1 MVESGEQTGVTTADE
16 TRPAPVLGLT
26 AAEVAERIER
36 GEVNRVEDTTS
47 RSVEDIIKANVFTRF
62 NAILGSLLVVILIVG
77 PLNDALFGI
86 VLVSNA
92 VIGIVQEVRAKRT
105 LDKLAL
111 LSAPQ
116 ARVLRDGTE
125 VEIPMPDVVLD
136 DLAAISPGD
145 QIGVDGVVVHSE
157 ALEVDESL
165 LTGESDAIHKNIGDE
180 LLSGSFVVAGDGR
193 YRATKVG
200 GDSYANQLSSEA
212 RRFSLVASE
221 LRSGIDQFLRFVTW
235 IMIPTAILLVTSQ
248 LAGTDAGVRDALR
261 GSVAGIG
268 AIIPEGLVL
277 LTSIAFAVG
286 GIRLARR
293 RVLVQELAAIEGLA
307 RVDVICLDKTG
318 TLTESALEVASIE
331 PVPGQQAPLDA
342 LGALPQTEARPNASL
357 AAIGEAVAIT
367 PDWIAEVVVPFSSA
381 RKWSGATFTDHG
393 TWMLGAPD
401 VLLDTAAAGP
411 AVTTRIAEHTDG
423 GRRVL
428 LVARSDLPLEGETL
442 PPDLRPVSLV
452 VLEERIRADAA
463 ETLSYFAEQGVTV
476 KVISGDHPR
485 TVGAVARAV
494 GVDGADEPVDARSL
508 PEDAAELE
516 EIMDT
521 RSVFG
526 RVGPHQKRAMVHA
539 LQARGHTVAMTGD
552 GVNDVLALKDADIG
566 VAMGAGSSAS
576 RSVARLVLL
585 DNDFSVMPDVVGEG
599 RRVINNVERV
609 ANLFLTKSV
618 YAFVLALAVG
628 LSLQP
633 FPFFPRHLTLVSS
646 LTIGIPA
653 FFLALAPSDRRAE
666 SGFVGRVLR
675 FAIPAGVVAAVA
687 TFTGYSLARDD
698 AAVSQVEAQTVATIV
713 LFCVAMWVLAILAR
727 PFTPARALLVG
738 LNGLAFVVVLMFP
751 ALREWFALV
760 LPEALVFFAA
770 IGVAAIAAGLLEA
783 GWQVVHVVSEFLKR
797 RERGESFPF
806 LDGLPPRLGPPQ
818 SVSRKHAGGKHAG
831 GDADDI

>member
-1 MVESGEQTGVTTADE
+1 MVEPVEASGITTPDE
-16 TRPAPVLGLT
+16 ARPPRALGLT
-26 AAEVAERIER
+26 SAEVAARIQQ
-36 GEVNRVEDTTS
+36 GQVNRVEDATS
-47 RSVEDIIKANVFTRF
+47 RSLEDIIRANVFTRF
-62 NAILGSLLVVILIVG
+62 NAILGSLLIVILIVG

-105 LDKLAL
+105 LDRLAL

-116 ARVLRDGTE
+116 ARVLRDSTE
-125 VEIPMPDVVLD
+125 HEIAMTEVVLD
-136 DLAAISPGD
+136 DLAVITPGD
-145 QIGVDGVVVHSE
+145 QIGVDGVVVHSQS
-157 ALEVDESL
+157 LEVDESL
-165 LTGESDAIHKNIGDE
+165 LTGESDPINKQIGDE
-180 LLSGSFVVAGDGR
+180 LLSGSFVVAGNGR

-200 GDSYANQLSSEA
+200 VDSYANQLSSEA
-212 RRFSLVASE
+212 RRFSLVSSE

-248 LAGTDAGVRDALR
+248 LAGTDAGARDALR

-286 GIRLARR
+286 GMRLARR

-318 TLTESALEVASIE
+318 TLTESRLAVASIE
-331 PVPGQQAPLDA
+331 PVPGQEAPLEA

-357 AAIGEAVAIT
+357 AAIGDAVPAT
-367 PDWIAEVVVPFSSA
+367 AGWSASAVVPFSSA
-381 RKWSGATFTDHG
+381 RKWSGATFADQG
-393 TWMLGAPD
+393 TWLLGAPD
-401 VLLDTAAAGP
+401 VLLDAAATGP
-411 AVTTRIAEHTDG
+411 AVMARIAEHTEG

-428 LVARSDLPLEGETL
+428 LVARSDLPLKDDTL
-442 PPDLRPVSLV
+442 PPDVWPVSLV

-463 ETLSYFAEQGVTV
+463 ETLSYFAEQGVEV

-494 GVDGADEPVDARSL
+494 EVWGADEPVDARTLSDD
-508 PEDAAELE
+508 PDELA

-576 RSVARLVLL
+576 RAVARLVLL

-618 YAFVLALAVG
+618 YAFVLAIAVG

-653 FFLALAPSDRRAE
+653 FFLALAPSDRRAQT
-666 SGFVGRVLR
+666 GFVGRVLR
-675 FAIPAGVVAAVA
+675 FAIPAGIVAAAA

-698 AAVSQVEAQTVATIV
+698 AAVSQVEAKAQ
-713 LFCVAMWVLAILAR
+713 
-727 PFTPARALLVG
+727 
-738 LNGLAFVVVLMFP
+738 
-751 ALREWFALV
+751 
-760 LPEALVFFAA
+760 
-770 IGVAAIAAGLLEA
+770 AGLHKRYGIDSVPLTLA
-783 GWQVVHVVSEFLKR
+783 VDRRGVVR
-797 RERGESFPF
+797 
-806 LDGLPPRLGPPQ
+806 
-818 SVSRKHAGGKHAG
+818 
-831 GDADDI
+831 

>member
-1 MVESGEQTGVTTADE
+1 MVESGEQSGVTTADVS
-16 TRPAPVLGLT
+16 RPAPALGLT
-26 AAEVAERIER
+26 SAEVAERIER
-36 GEVNRVEDTTS
+36 GDVNRVEDATS
-47 RSVEDIIKANVFTRF
+47 RSVLDIVKANVFTRF
-62 NAILGSLLVVILIVG
+62 NAVLGSLLVVILIVG

-111 LSAPQ
+111 LSAPK
-116 ARVLRDGTE
+116 ARVVRDGSE
-125 VEIPMPDVVLD
+125 SEIPMSEVVLD
-136 DLAAISPGD
+136 DLASISPGD
-145 QIGVDGVVVHSE
+145 QIGVDGVVVQSD

-165 LTGESDAIHKNIGDE
+165 LTGESDAIHKDTGDE
-180 LLSGSFVVAGDGR
+180 LLSGSFVVAGNGR

-235 IMIPTAILLVTSQ
+235 VMIPTAILLVTSQ

-286 GIRLARR
+286 GMRLARQ

-318 TLTESALEVASIE
+318 TLTESSLEVASIE
-331 PVPGQQAPLDA
+331 PVPGEQAPLEA

-357 AAIGEAVAIT
+357 AAIDEAVATT
-367 PDWIAEVVVPFSSA
+367 PGWVPEAVVPFSSA
-381 RKWSGATFTDHG
+381 RKWSGATFAGLG
-393 TWMLGAPD
+393 TWILGAPD
-401 VLLDTAAAGP
+401 VLLDTATAGP
-411 AVTTRIAEHTDG
+411 AVSARIAEHTED

-428 LVARSDLPLEGETL
+428 LVARSDLPLENEAI

-452 VLEERIRADAA
+452 VLEERIRPDAA
-463 ETLSYFAEQGVTV
+463 ETLSYFADQGVTV
-476 KVISGDHPR
+476 KVISGDDPR
-485 TVGAVARAV
+485 TVGSVARSV
-494 GVDGADEPVDARSL
+494 RVEGAEQPVDARSL

-576 RSVARLVLL
+576 RAVARLVLL

-633 FPFFPRHLTLVSS
+633 FPFFPRHLTIVSS

-666 SGFVGRVLR
+666 TGFVGRVLR
-675 FAIPAGVVAAVA
+675 FAIPAGVVAAAA

-698 AAVSQVEAQTVATIV
+698 NAVTQVEAQTVATIV
-713 LFCVAMWVLAILAR
+713 LFLVAMWVLAILAR

-738 LNGLAFVVVLMFP
+738 LNGLAFVIVLIVP
-751 ALREWFALV
+751 YLRDWFALT
-760 LPEALVFFAA
+760 LPEPLVFFAA
-770 IGVAAIAAGLLEA
+770 IGVAAVAAGLLEA
-783 GWQVVHVVSEFLKR
+783 GWQVVHLVSEFLKR
-797 RERGESFPF
+797 REQGEAFPY
-806 LDGLPPRLGPPQ
+806 LDALPPRLGPPQ
-818 SVSRKHAGGKHAG
+818 TVRTERSG
-831 GDADDI
+831 GDADDT

>member
-1 MVESGEQTGVTTADE
+1 VVESVEQSGVTTAGD
-16 TRPAPVLGLT
+16 TRPTPPLGLT
-26 AAEVAERIER
+26 SAEVAERIEN
-36 GEVNRVEDTTS
+36 GQVNRVEDTTS

-62 NAILGSLLVVILIVG
+62 NAILGSLLLVILIVG

-116 ARVLRDGTE
+116 ARVLRDGIE
-125 VEIPMPDVVLD
+125 VEIPMSEVVLD

-145 QIGVDGVVVHSE
+145 QIGVDGAVVHSQ

-165 LTGESDAIHKNIGDE
+165 LTGESDPIHKSMGDE
-180 LLSGSFVVAGDGR
+180 LLSGSFVVAGNGR

-212 RRFSLVASE
+212 RRFSLVSSE
-221 LRSGIDQFLRFVTW
+221 LRSGIDQFLRVVTW
-235 IMIPTAILLVTSQ
+235 VMIPTAILLVISQ

-286 GIRLARR
+286 GMRLARK

-331 PVPGQQAPLDA
+331 PVPGEEAPLDA

-357 AAIGEAVAIT
+357 AAIADAVAPT
-367 PDWIAEVVVPFSSA
+367 SGWIAEAVVPFSSA
-381 RKWSGATFTDHG
+381 RKWSGATFADQG

-411 AVTTRIAEHTDG
+411 AVTTRIAEHTEG

-428 LVARSDLPLEGETL
+428 LVARSDLPLQDDAL

-452 VLEERIRADAA
+452 VLEERIRADAGA
-463 ETLSYFAEQGVTV
+463 TLAYFAEQGVTV

-494 GVDGADEPVDARSL
+494 DVDGADQPVDARSL

-576 RSVARLVLL
+576 RAVARLVLL

-628 LSLQP
+628 FSLQP

-653 FFLALAPSDRRAE
+653 FFLALAPSDHRAE

-675 FAIPAGVVAAVA
+675 FAVPAGIVAAAA

-698 AAVSQVEAQTVATIV
+698 SAVSQVEAQTVATIV

-738 LNGLAFVVVLMFP
+738 LNGLAFVIVLTVP
-751 ALREWFALV
+751 SLREWFALV
-760 LPEALVFFAA
+760 LPEPLVFFAA
-770 IGVAAIAAGLLEA
+770 IGVAAVAAGLLEA
-783 GWQVVHVVSEFLKR
+783 GWQVVHLVSQFLR
-797 RERGESFPF
+797 QREQGENFPYIG
-806 LDGLPPRLGPPQ
+806 GLPPRIGPPQ
-818 SVSRKHAGGKHAG
+818 PVTTEHSG
-831 GDADDI
+831 GDADDA

>member
-1 MVESGEQTGVTTADE
+1 MVTSGEQSGLTTTDE
-16 TRPAPVLGLT
+16 TRPALPLGLT
-26 AAEVAERIER
+26 SAEVAERIDR
-36 GEVNRVEDTTS
+36 GEINRVEDTTS
-47 RSVEDIIKANVFTRF
+47 RSVEDIIRANVFTRF

-116 ARVLRDGTE
+116 ARVVRDGTE
-125 VEIPMPDVVLD
+125 LEIPMSDVVLD
-136 DLAAISPGD
+136 DLAAIAPGD

-165 LTGESDAIHKNIGDE
+165 LTGESDAIHKNLGDE
-180 LLSGSFVVAGDGR
+180 LLSGSFVVAGNGR

-248 LAGTDAGVRDALR
+248 LVGTDAGVRDALR

-331 PVPGQQAPLDA
+331 PMPGEQAPLDA

-357 AAIGEAVAIT
+357 AAIAVAVATT
-367 PDWIAEVVVPFSSA
+367 PGWIAEAVVPFSSA

-428 LVARSDLPLEGETL
+428 LVARSDLPLVDETL

-463 ETLSYFAEQGVTV
+463 ETLSYFADQGVTV

-516 EIMDT
+516 EVMDT

-566 VAMGAGSSAS
+566 IAMGAGSSAS

-585 DNDFSVMPDVVGEG
+585 DNDFAVMPDVVGEG

-675 FAIPAGVVAAVA
+675 FAIPAGVVAAAA

-727 PFTPARALLVG
+727 PFTLARSLLVG
-738 LNGLAFVVVLMFP
+738 LNAVAFVVVLMVP
-751 ALREWFALV
+751 ALRQWFALV
-760 LPEALVFFAA
+760 LPDALVFFAA
-770 IGVAAIAAGLLEA
+770 VGVAALAAGVLEA
-783 GWQVVHVVSEFLKR
+783 GWQVVHVASELLKR

-806 LDGLPPRLGPPQ
+806 LGGLPPRLGPPQ
-818 SVSRKHAGGKHAG
+818 SVSRKHTGGG
-831 GDADDI
+831 ADDT

>member
-1 MVESGEQTGVTTADE
+1 MVESGEQTRVTTADE

-26 AAEVAERIER
+26 AAEVAERIAR

-47 RSVEDIIKANVFTRF
+47 RSVEDIVKANVFTRF

-180 LLSGSFVVAGDGR
+180 LLSGSFVVAGNGR

-200 GDSYANQLSSEA
+200 VDSYANQLSSEA

-248 LAGTDAGVRDALR
+248 LVGTDAGVRDALR

-331 PVPGQQAPLDA
+331 PVPGEQAPLDA

-367 PDWIAEVVVPFSSA
+367 PGWIAEVVVPFSSA

-411 AVTTRIAEHTDG
+411 AVTTRIAEHTDR

-463 ETLSYFAEQGVTV
+463 ETLSYFADQGVTV

-516 EIMDT
+516 EIMET

-666 SGFVGRVLR
+666 TGFVGRVLR
-675 FAIPAGVVAAVA
+675 FAIPAGVVAAAA

-770 IGVAAIAAGLLEA
+770 VGVAAVAAGLLEA

-797 RERGESFPF
+797 REAGESFPF
-806 LDGLPPRLGPPQ
+806 LDGLPPRIGPPQ
-818 SVSRKHAGGKHAG
+818 AVSRKHAG
-831 GDADDI
+831 GDADDT

>member
-1 MVESGEQTGVTTADE
+1 MVESGEQSGVTTADA
-16 TRPAPVLGLT
+16 TRPAPPVGLT
-26 AAEVAERIER
+26 SAEVAQRIER
-36 GEVNRVEDTTS
+36 GEVNRVEDATS
-47 RSVEDIIKANVFTRF
+47 RSVEDIVKANVFTRF

-116 ARVLRDGTE
+116 ARVVRDGTE
-125 VEIPMPDVVLD
+125 AEIPMSDVVLD

-165 LTGESDAIHKNIGDE
+165 LTGESDAIHKSAGDE
-180 LLSGSFVVAGDGR
+180 LLSGSFVVAGNGH

-286 GIRLARR
+286 GMRLARR

-331 PVPGQQAPLDA
+331 PVPGQEAPLDA

-357 AAIGEAVAIT
+357 AAIDDAVAST
-367 PDWIAEVVVPFSSA
+367 PGWIAEVVVPFSSA
-381 RKWSGATFTDHG
+381 RKWSGATFTDQG
-393 TWMLGAPD
+393 TWLLGAPD
-401 VLLDTAAAGP
+401 VLLDSAATGP
-411 AVTTRIAEHTDG
+411 AVTARIAEHTSG

-428 LVARSDLPLEGETL
+428 LVARSDFPLENETL

-452 VLEERIRADAA
+452 VLEERIRPDAA
-463 ETLSYFAEQGVTV
+463 ETLSYFADQGVTV

-494 GVDGADEPVDARSL
+494 DVEGADEPVDARSL
-508 PEDAAELE
+508 PDDAAELE
-516 EIMDT
+516 EIMDS

-576 RSVARLVLL
+576 RAVARLVLL

-666 SGFVGRVLR
+666 TGFVGRVLR
-675 FAIPAGVVAAVA
+675 FAIPAGVVAAAA

-698 AAVSQVEAQTVATIV
+698 NAVTQVEAQTVATIV
-713 LFCVAMWVLAILAR
+713 LFLVAMWVLAILAR

-738 LNGLAFVVVLMFP
+738 LNGFAFVVVLIVP
-751 ALREWFALV
+751 YLRDWFALT
-760 LPEALVFFAA
+760 LPDALVFFAA
-770 IGVAAIAAGLLEA
+770 IGVAAVAAGLLEA
-783 GWQVVHVVSEFLKR
+783 GWQVVHLVSEFLKR
-797 RERGESFPF
+797 REQGEAFPY
-806 LDGLPPRLGPPQ
+806 LDALPPRLGPPQ
-818 SVSRKHAGGKHAG
+818 TVRTRHSG
-831 GDADDI
+831 GDADDT

>member
-1 MVESGEQTGVTTADE
+1 MVESGEQSGVTTADVS
-16 TRPAPVLGLT
+16 RPAPALGLT
-26 AAEVAERIER
+26 SAEVAERIER
-36 GEVNRVEDTTS
+36 GDVNRVEDATS
-47 RSVEDIIKANVFTRF
+47 RSVLDIVKANVFTRF
-62 NAILGSLLVVILIVG
+62 NAVLGSLLVVILIVG

-111 LSAPQ
+111 LSAPK
-116 ARVLRDGTE
+116 ARVVRDGSE
-125 VEIPMPDVVLD
+125 SEIPMSEVVLD
-136 DLAAISPGD
+136 DLASISPGD
-145 QIGVDGVVVHSE
+145 QIGVDGVVVQSD

-165 LTGESDAIHKNIGDE
+165 LTGESDAIHKDTGDE
-180 LLSGSFVVAGDGR
+180 LLSGSFVVAGNGR

-235 IMIPTAILLVTSQ
+235 VMIPTAILLVTSQ

-286 GIRLARR
+286 GMRLARQ

-318 TLTESALEVASIE
+318 TLTESSLEVASIE
-331 PVPGQQAPLDA
+331 PVPGEQAPLEA

-357 AAIGEAVAIT
+357 AAIDEAVATT
-367 PDWIAEVVVPFSSA
+367 PGWVPEAVVPFSSA
-381 RKWSGATFTDHG
+381 RKWSGATFAGLG
-393 TWMLGAPD
+393 TWILGAPD
-401 VLLDTAAAGP
+401 VLLDTATARP
-411 AVTTRIAEHTDG
+411 AVSARIAEHTED

-428 LVARSDLPLEGETL
+428 LVARSDLPLENEAI

-452 VLEERIRADAA
+452 VLEERIRPDAA
-463 ETLSYFAEQGVTV
+463 ETLSYFADQGVTV
-476 KVISGDHPR
+476 KVISGDDPR
-485 TVGAVARAV
+485 TVGSVARSV
-494 GVDGADEPVDARSL
+494 RVEGAEQPVDARSL

-576 RSVARLVLL
+576 RAVARLVLL

-633 FPFFPRHLTLVSS
+633 FPFFPRHLTIVSS

-666 SGFVGRVLR
+666 TGFVGRVLR
-675 FAIPAGVVAAVA
+675 FAIPAGVVAAAA

-698 AAVSQVEAQTVATIV
+698 NAVTQVEAQTVATIV
-713 LFCVAMWVLAILAR
+713 LFLVAMWVLAILAR

-738 LNGLAFVVVLMFP
+738 LNGLAFVIVLIVP
-751 ALREWFALV
+751 YLRDWFALT
-760 LPEALVFFAA
+760 LPEPLVFFAA
-770 IGVAAIAAGLLEA
+770 IGVAAVAAGLLEA
-783 GWQVVHVVSEFLKR
+783 GWQVVHLVSEFLKR
-797 RERGESFPF
+797 REQGEAFPY
-806 LDGLPPRLGPPQ
+806 LDALPPRLGPPQ
-818 SVSRKHAGGKHAG
+818 TVRTERSG
-831 GDADDI
+831 GDADDT